1 MRKQENGQA
10 LPPWYCSPHVP
21 FLSLSLSF
29 SLPLVHPSICPV
41 PLNPSLSVTERG
53 WERKTK
59 TLDVPSNTPSP
70 CSKGSVANRFPPFLP
85 SVRHY
90 SRLYCN
96 KLKGKQHSKKG
107 SVCSG
112 SRSRNPS
119 RPDSLYKLFFP
130 PNAAHVLS
138 LSLSFFPSLPL
149 GGSTNESAE
158 REKACELRKSLS
170 SSSGLTQ
177 HFSLQCLWGLWEDLW
192 HFRRWGYFPNQRLSV
207 SKVWMLRSGCSNMAD
222 ARGRT
227 RPLRRWLMSVLAH

>member
-1 MRKQENGQA
+1 MFPQTH
-10 LPPWYCSPHVP
+10 PHRAAREV
-21 FLSLSLSF
+21 S
-29 SLPLVHPSICPV
+29 
-41 PLNPSLSVTERG
+41 RY
-53 WERKTK
+53 
-59 TLDVPSNTPSP
+59 
-70 CSKGSVANRFPPFLP
+70 RFPPFLP

-138 LSLSFFPSLPL
+138 LSLFLSFFPSLPL

-207 SKVWMLRSGCSNMAD
+207 SKCVNAAIGL
-222 ARGRT
+222 
-227 RPLRRWLMSVLAH
+227 L